1 MQAGQAS
8 PVNSSEVQAVPEE
21 LAKILEEI
29 AHAGRRVSAKVAQ
42 SLHQEKQQHLPDPR
56 KEDLRIQMGRR
67 VVYGQTVR
75 GFRHELTPELL
86 QTLAQ
91 AIRQPV
97 SEEIN
102 PEAYKN
108 RVPRIE
114 IKLGEQV
121 LFRQERDGVVTINE
135 LQQEQYAE
143 KQVAQSDRD
152 ELLDGDRNISAER
165 EELAFDSNLFH
176 SVTDQNGLES
186 SLEEVDLD
194 ASSLDFEPS
203 NNDISNEKQVTS
215 DRQPNFSN
223 NFDRFYQEIKQLF
236 DEIYDVEVE
245 ASNQNEVE
253 HDSST
258 IEAPE
263 IPPAI
268 RVATHE
274 IDKAPES
281 NAKQLFKTLVNDLG
295 KEAQNL
301 SQQTM
306 KWVST
311 RPEWIREQN
320 VASTALKL
328 FKDNYTKTGATTYQ
342 AENYSIKLQGLKN
355 YQIHNRN
362 GELLMKF
369 QQTAIGGIKVTE
381 NRMANSDIQQ
391 FAHTGRSLKHFDK
404 DILSQDSFQRVA
416 ALRGLAPRGDLEIT
430 NTVKTAELMS
440 TAKKF
445 LKNMGVER
453 WDAGKQG
460 NYNIECK
467 GNGYLKIESKAD
479 GRGTIFLLT
488 NEQVLSN
495 KLDSKDFTHFRHLEQ
510 VMQKDLQ
517 AKQEKSISK
526 TSLQQTHKHS
536 SSKKKLG
543 LELG

>member
-1 MQAGQAS
+1 M
-8 PVNSSEVQAVPEE
+8 N
-21 LAKILEEI
+21 
-29 AHAGRRVSAKVAQ
+29 
-42 SLHQEKQQHLPDPR
+42 
-56 KEDLRIQMGRR
+56 
-67 VVYGQTVR
+67 
-75 GFRHELTPELL
+75 
-86 QTLAQ
+86 
-91 AIRQPV
+91 
-97 SEEIN
+97 
-102 PEAYKN
+102 
-108 RVPRIE
+108 
-114 IKLGEQV
+114 
-121 LFRQERDGVVTINE
+121 
-135 LQQEQYAE
+135 
-143 KQVAQSDRD
+143 
-152 ELLDGDRNISAER
+152 GDRNILTER
-165 EELAFDSNLFH
+165 EELAFDPNSFQ
-176 SVTDQNGLES
+176 SVTDQNGLDS
-186 SLEEVDLD
+186 NLKEVELD
-194 ASSLDFEPS
+194 ANSLDFEPS
-203 NNDISNEKQVTS
+203 DNEIGDEKQVTS
-215 DRQPNFSN
+215 DRQLNFNN

-236 DEIYDVEVE
+236 DEDYDLETE
-245 ASNQNEVE
+245 ATNQNEVS

-281 NAKQLFKTLVNDLG
+281 NAKQLFKALINDLG
-295 KEAQNL
+295 KEAQKL

-355 YQIHNRN
+355 YQIHDRN

-369 QQTAIGGIKVTE
+369 QQTAIGGMNVTE
-381 NRMANSDIQQ
+381 NRMATSDLQQ
-391 FAHTGRSLKHFDK
+391 FAHAGRSLKHFGK
-404 DILSQDSFQRVA
+404 DVLSQDSFQRIA
-416 ALRGLAPRGDLEIT
+416 SLRGLAPRGDLEII
-430 NTVKTAELMS
+430 NTMKTAELMS

-453 WDAGKQG
+453 WDAGKKG

-479 GRGTIFLLT
+479 GRGTIFLLA
-488 NEQVLSN
+488 NGQVLSN

-517 AKQEKSISK
+517 TKQEKSTAK

-536 SSKKKLG
+536 LFKKKVG

>member
-1 MQAGQAS
+1 MQTGQAS
-8 PVNSSEVQAVPEE
+8 PVNSSEVQVVPEE

-42 SLHQEKQQHLPDPR
+42 SLHQEKQQHVPDTR

-75 GFRHELTPELL
+75 GFRHEITPELL

-91 AIRQPV
+91 AIQQPV
-97 SEEIN
+97 SEEIS
-102 PEAYKN
+102 PDAYKN

-121 LFRQERDGVVTINE
+121 LFRQERDGVVTVNE
-135 LQQEQYAE
+135 LQQEQHAQ
-143 KQVAQSDRD
+143 KQATQTDRD
-152 ELLDGDRNISAER
+152 GLLDGDRNILTER
-165 EELAFDSNLFH
+165 EELAFDLNSFH
-176 SVTDQNGLES
+176 SVTDQNGLDS
-186 SLEEVDLD
+186 SLTEVELD
-194 ASSLDFEPS
+194 ANPLEFEPS
-203 NNDISNEKQVTS
+203 DNGISNEKKITNERQV
-215 DRQPNFSN
+215 NFNN

-236 DEIYDVEVE
+236 DENYDVESE
-245 ASNQNEVE
+245 ASNQNEASHDFSTVE
-253 HDSST
+253 
-258 IEAPE
+258 IPE

-281 NAKQLFKTLVNDLG
+281 NAKQLFKALVNDLG
-295 KEAQNL
+295 KEAQKL
-301 SQQTM
+301 SQQAM

-320 VASTALKL
+320 VASTVLKL
-328 FKDNYTKTGATTYQ
+328 FKDNYTKTGVTTYQ

-355 YQIHNRN
+355 YQIHDRN

-381 NRMANSDIQQ
+381 NRMTTSDFQQ
-391 FAHTGRSLKHFDK
+391 FAHAGRSLKHFDR

-416 ALRGLAPRGDLEIT
+416 SLRGLAPHGDVEIV
-430 NTVKTAELMS
+430 NTMKTAELMS
-440 TAKKF
+440 TARKF
-445 LKNMGVER
+445 LKSMGVER

-467 GNGYLKIESKAD
+467 GNGSLKIESKAD

-488 NEQVLSN
+488 NGQVLSN

-526 TSLQQTHKHS
+526 TSLQQNHKHS
-536 SSKKKLG
+536 LPKKKLG